1 MFRCEMTDWAK
12 KSLSSLN
19 NTVNFYLAKSQSD
32 DREIQSNEGMKV
44 YQYEGINPEVYNHH

>member
-1 MFRCEMTDWAK
+1 MTDWAR